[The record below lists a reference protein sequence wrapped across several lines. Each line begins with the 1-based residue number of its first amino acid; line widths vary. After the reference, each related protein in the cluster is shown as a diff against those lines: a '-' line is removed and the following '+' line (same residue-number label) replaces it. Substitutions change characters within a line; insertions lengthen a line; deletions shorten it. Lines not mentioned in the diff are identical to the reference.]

1 MATVHLECLV
11 WLMCSFSMSDLVSL
25 LPRSDEY
32 EVTLNLLHI
41 LDMVLNI
48 TEWWRNT
55 LNTTEFSFFGYC

>member
-1 MATVHLECLV
+1 
-11 WLMCSFSMSDLVSL
+11 MSDLVSL

-48 TEWWRNT
+48 IEWWGHT
-55 LNTTEFSFFGYC
+55 LNTTDFSLFSYRYWLWFELS